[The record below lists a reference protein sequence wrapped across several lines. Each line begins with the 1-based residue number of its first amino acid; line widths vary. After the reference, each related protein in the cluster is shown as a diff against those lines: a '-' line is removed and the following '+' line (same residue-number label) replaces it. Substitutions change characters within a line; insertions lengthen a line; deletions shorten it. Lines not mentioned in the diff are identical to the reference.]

1 MYRALQEM
9 GLDGKYEP
17 QDYLNFFCLGNREA
31 EETPSTSSGSFS
43 ASNPQVS
50 ETASSNHVPCCNIV
64 FFLKEHAHL
73 KHETYVSFL
82 PQKKCAFSGSI

>member
-1 MYRALQEM
+1 MVVSIGVIMEFIHLSLQKKTMQMMYEIIYRALQEM

-43 ASNPQVS
+43 ASNPQVR
-50 ETASSNHVPCCNIV
+50 ETASSNHVP
-64 FFLKEHAHL
+64 
-73 KHETYVSFL
+73 
-82 PQKKCAFSGSI
+82 